1 MWLGV
6 AKLWFLVSSYAITIS
21 LTHLVTADVYGS
33 YYAIARLVAVPNMVI
48 IYTVLFSVSRPLA
61 AQFDEG
67 CPDYA
72 SIRAR
77 GLKLALVLGVPS
89 VAVVL
94 LAAPWLASWL
104 ADPSLEGPLRVV
116 APISL
121 VYAIYAVNL
130 GTLNAVRRFR
140 RQALL
145 DIAMAGSKAVLIIA
159 AAAAGLGLT
168 ATLAGFTLASVI
180 ALLLSRA
187 MVVGVAPQPLAAER
201 VGASMAAF
209 AGQLI
214 VFTAVTNLLQSADVL
229 LLKSHAVTELQD
241 VAVGHYASAQQIS
254 LVPYSLM
261 NAVALLAFPLIAAID
276 GQQRAKVRLYV
287 TQTAKVTV
295 VLLAF
300 MSAVGSCCAREI
312 QMLLFPS
319 AYASV
324 ASELRLMVWG
334 FSGYS
339 LAVTVAW
346 ILNSAKRPRLAVTLV
361 AVPLVVVV
369 AGAQL
374 LVPSQFTGGA
384 AWAVAAAGLA
394 AAIAALLAL
403 RTSFGAQLSLAQLLR
418 IGVCVA
424 LVELLAW
431 LWPVTSTAGLVGK
444 LAIVAKLVVL
454 AIAFVVAAL
463 GTRVISVAELR
474 GLRSGR

>member
-1 MWLGV
+1 MTDDLKQIAARADAAELNVYARLPIHFVRGRGSWLFAADGTRYLDMYGGHAV
-6 AKLWFLVSSYAITIS
+6 ASTGHCHPRVVEAIQKQALELLFYSNSIHFVPRIEASEMLLRHAPHADSRVFYVSTGCEANEVA
-21 LTHLVTADVYGS
+21 LK
-33 YYAIARLVAVPNMVI
+33 IARKVTGRRKIVTFHGAFHGRTLATLSAGGVEKYRKTAEPCLIGPPDFVHVP
-48 IYTVLFSVSRPLA
+48 
-61 AQFDEG
+61 FD
-67 CPDYA
+67 
-72 SIRAR
+72 
-77 GLKLALVLGVPS
+77 
-89 VAVVL
+89 
-94 LAAPWLASWL
+94 
-104 ADPSLEGPLRVV
+104 DP
-116 APISL
+116 
-121 VYAIYAVNL
+121 
-130 GTLNAVRRFR
+130 
-140 RQALL
+140 
-145 DIAMAGSKAVLIIA
+145 A
-159 AAAAGLGLT
+159 AA
-168 ATLAGFTLASVI
+168 
-180 ALLLSRA
+180 
-187 MVVGVAPQPLAAER
+187 
-201 VGASMAAF
+201 
-209 AGQLI
+209 
-214 VFTAVTNLLQSADVL
+214 
-229 LLKSHAVTELQD
+229 
-241 VAVGHYASAQQIS
+241 
-254 LVPYSLM
+254 
-261 NAVALLAFPLIAAID
+261 IAAID